1 MNTIDHFVS
10 TMDDAL
16 DVLQAAIASW
26 GYGKPRLTW
35 VHITDCPLWH
45 DGGVVGHFS
54 GRLPAAVM
62 PMEDGTRIAV
72 VVARDRTPYAL
83 TPDCWVRE

>member
-1 MNTIDHFVS
+1 MNAHERFVS

-16 DVLQAAIASW
+16 DVLQATIASW
-26 GYGKPRLTW
+26 GCGKPRLTW
-35 VHITDCPLWH
+35 VHITNCPLWH

-54 GRLPAAVM
+54 GRLPAAVL

-72 VVARDRTPYAL
+72 VVGLDRTPYGL
-83 TPDCWVRE
+83 TADCWRQE